1 VAAKMKFASHQTF
14 YIREGWLA
22 KGLRVIKKQNDI
34 FLRKDAIEELGIG
47 RNMVTA
53 LRYWLQATGLTEEVS
68 ENRRRVQRLTKDFGE
83 IISKSDPYFEDKTTL
98 WLLHYNLAKNEDL
111 ATTWFWFFN
120 KFNYREF
127 DENIFLSQLKNWV
140 KEEGVKVA
148 DSSLKRDFD
157 CLINS
162 YLVPSKETVANPE
175 DNLLCPFRELGL
187 IEYSDEKRRTFRLT
201 RRDIDEMPLEVFH
214 YCILDFVGSGKTFD
228 KEHATIDEL
237 LNEETSIG
245 RIFSLGLGE
254 LILVLE
260 RLQEQGLIHITKTAG
275 LNNVT
280 IIADDTP
287 ESIIKLYYE
296 KKQGI
301 AV

>member
-1 VAAKMKFASHQTF
+1 MKFASHQTF